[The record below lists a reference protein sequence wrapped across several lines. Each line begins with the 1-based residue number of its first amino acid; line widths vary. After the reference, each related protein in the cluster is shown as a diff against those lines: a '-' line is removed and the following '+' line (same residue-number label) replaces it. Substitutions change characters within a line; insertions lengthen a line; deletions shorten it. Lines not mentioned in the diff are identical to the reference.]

1 VIVPTK
7 WTGRRE
13 IDGPSTRAG
22 ESRQHEYNRWL
33 IERKE
38 DVRSRLLLSM
48 LEKNKAETSEAA
60 KQAVVKSNG
69 ASDAAEDAKGIT
81 KVCLEQ
87 FSAVQ
92 SSGAPGQPVLCPI
105 LKRLVGFKG
114 SKDAEASSAS
124 FESSSVPYHPQEG
137 VPFCRRRV

>member
-1 VIVPTK
+1 MIVPTK

-13 IDGPSTRAG
+13 SDGASTRVG

-81 KVCLEQ
+81 KVCSEQ
-87 FSAVQ
+87 FRAVQ
-92 SSGAPGQPVLCPI
+92 RS
-105 LKRLVGFKG
+105 
-114 SKDAEASSAS
+114 
-124 FESSSVPYHPQEG
+124 
-137 VPFCRRRV
+137 